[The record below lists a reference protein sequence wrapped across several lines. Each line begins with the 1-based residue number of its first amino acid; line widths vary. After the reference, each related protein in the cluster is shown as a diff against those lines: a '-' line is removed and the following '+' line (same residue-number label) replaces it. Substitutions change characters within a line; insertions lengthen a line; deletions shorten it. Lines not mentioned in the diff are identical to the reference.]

1 MAIPRESRTCA
12 ELTTCYGF
20 KIKDRRLIV
29 PVGRGE
35 FKALQLNPHTARIL
49 SEPGVRVRS
58 FTLTS
63 ESLSICVCKDVE
75 PMKNV
80 TGVVGIDRNL
90 NNVTVGNS
98 QEVTYYD
105 MSKASRIG
113 KTTTDVIR
121 FLKRNDF
128 RICTAVTHKY
138 GRRRKNRVTQLLHA
152 LSKQVVETALK
163 NNQGITLEDMRDI

>member
-1 MAIPRESRTCA
+1 M
-12 ELTTCYGF
+12 
-20 KIKDRRLIV
+20 
-29 PVGRGE
+29 
-35 FKALQLNPHTARIL
+35 N
-49 SEPGVRVRS
+49 
-58 FTLTS
+58 
-63 ESLSICVCKDVE
+63 
-75 PMKNV
+75 NV
-80 TGVVGIDRNL
+80 TGVFGIDRNL

-121 FLKRNDF
+121 SLKRNDF
-128 RICTAVTHKY
+128 RIRTAITHKY

-163 NNQGITLEDMRDI
+163 NNQGIALEDMRDIRKLF